1 MHALHLKVQ
10 QAQIIKS
17 FPEKLQQTTKNQIG
31 QNRKLWALLDDNIIN
46 MGWYKQQFVV
56 SWNIK
61 HIFFRGNIHLTS
73 WMSLTDVFYLD
84 AHSIL
89 QRKNCPQFKFVL
101 CALFP
106 TCFLHGFLYIQ
117 MNSKNMCTTD

>member
-46 MGWYKQQFVV
+46 MG
-56 SWNIK
+56 
-61 HIFFRGNIHLTS
+61 
-73 WMSLTDVFYLD
+73 
-84 AHSIL
+84 
-89 QRKNCPQFKFVL
+89 
-101 CALFP
+101 
-106 TCFLHGFLYIQ
+106 
-117 MNSKNMCTTD
+117 